1 MIQPLSCGFLI
12 VRGQPID
19 SFLLMQHPHRWDLPK
34 GHVDEGETELQCA
47 LRELEEETGI
57 TAADIEVDPVFLFEH
72 SYPVSQR
79 RYGGR
84 GFIEKKLRIYL
95 GRVVRPVDI
104 VVSEH
109 NGYEW
114 FPWNPPHS
122 IQEMTIDPLL
132 RQLSQYLQDRKAG

>member
-1 MIQPLSCGFLI
+1 MLQPLSCGFLI

-19 SFLLMQHPHRWDLPK
+19 SFLLMKHPHRWDLPK

-57 TAADIEVDPVFLFEH
+57 AAADIEIDPSFCFEH
-72 SYPVSQR
+72 SYPVSQK

-84 GFIEKKLRIYL
+84 GFIEKKILIYL
-95 GRVVRPVDI
+95 GRVIRPVDI
-104 VVSEH
+104 ILTEH

-114 FPWNPPHS
+114 FSWNPPHS

-132 RQLSQYLQDRKAG
+132 RQLNLHLQSQNT

>member
-1 MIQPLSCGFLI
+1 MLQPLSCGFLI

-19 SFLLMQHPHRWDLPK
+19 SFLLMKHPHRWDLPK

-57 TAADIEVDPVFLFEH
+57 AAADIEIDPSFRFEH
-72 SYPVSQR
+72 SYPVSQK

-84 GFIEKKLRIYL
+84 GFIEKKILIYL
-95 GRVVRPVDI
+95 GRVIRPVDI
-104 VVSEH
+104 ILTEH

-114 FPWNPPHS
+114 FSWNPPHS

-132 RQLSQYLQDRKAG
+132 RQLNLHLQSQNT

>member
-1 MIQPLSCGFLI
+1 MLQPLSCGFLI

-19 SFLLMQHPHRWDLPK
+19 SFLLMKHPHRWDLPK

-57 TAADIEVDPVFLFEH
+57 AAADIEIDPVFRFEH
-72 SYPVSQR
+72 SYPVSQK

-84 GFIEKKLRIYL
+84 GLIEKKLLIYL

-104 VVSEH
+104 VLTEH

-114 FPWNPPHS
+114 LPWNPPHS

-132 RQLSQYLQDRKAG
+132 RQVSLHLQSQNA